1 MRGCGPERKNSKMG
15 GFAGMTM
22 VAAFRHLLAVGAAL
36 RRDRTELRRKAA
48 PTIPVNP

>member
-1 MRGCGPERKNSKMG
+1 MG

-36 RRDRTELRRKAA
+36 RRDWKIAA
-48 PTIPVNP
+48 KPLLQFQ